1 MEASFAELRQHWGM
15 CPETGRG
22 VVVLEAVCSVI
33 FLGEEESF
41 LDTCFLFCLYC
52 FEVGFL
58 CIALAPETLYVV

>member
-1 MEASFAELRQHWGM
+1 M

-33 FLGEEESF
+33 FLGEEERF